1 MCNLITLKSLC
12 IKTTDAFHYSY
23 KIWQKAAAKLPPFS
37 LGWSHYLILM
47 RIESAILR
55 KTLGIFELSEI
66 FFSRKATE
74 PQRII

>member
-23 KIWQKAAAKLPPFS
+23 KIWQKAAAKLPSFS

-47 RIESAILR
+47 RIESAILQ
-55 KTLGIFELSEI
+55 KNLGIFELSEI

>member
-47 RIESAILR
+47 RIESAILQ
-55 KTLGIFELSEI
+55 KNLGIFELSEI

-74 PQRII
+74 PQRKI